1 MTITNDKPRVLMV
14 CSHEPTM
21 DPRIRWEAE
30 YAANKFDVTVLGFT
44 RDEIKDV
51 ERSCEDVDGY
61 RIIRMSRQRV
71 SMACYLVR
79 FTEATPLW
87 LRPLLGLIALILAT
101 LLVVL
106 EIGGRLARLALHGLR
121 RLASSR
127 FGSPALVAQIHRLRE
142 VRGKLMARIFY
153 IVAIIQV
160 QFAPA
165 AAQFIREIE
174 GMPIKPDVIHCNDLD
189 TLLVGVIAK
198 KRYGCRVV
206 YDAHE
211 FYPVS
216 DPDGRW
222 IDITVFKFIE
232 RVLIRQTDASLTVNP
247 MLAELMADCYGLEK
261 VHSLPNA
268 EPWIAPSERA
278 PFASDMQRLAAGRVK
293 FLFQGRFSP
302 GRGIDELIEGWA
314 GTDPEKCALFLRGPD
329 NIWRQRAQEMAAAL
343 GILDRNLYFLPAVTE
358 DELVAAAAEADVGV
372 IPYRPKIINDKYAC
386 PNKMS
391 QYLHAGVAVLAND
404 LPYVRSVIEEAAA
417 GEFYSSFD
425 VSTLAA
431 AVNKLLSDPDAI
443 SRHRLNGQAYAK
455 ETFNWQKLS
464 GVLYEQYAVLSAIKQ
479 A

>member
-1 MTITNDKPRVLMV
+1 MTIATDKPRVLMV

-21 DPRIRWEAE
+21 DPRVRWEAE
-30 YAANKFDVTVLGFT
+30 YAVDRYDVTVLGFT

-51 ERSCEDVDGY
+51 ERSCEEVDGY
-61 RIIRMSRQRV
+61 RIIRMSRQRA
-71 SMACYLVR
+71 SMASYLLR
-79 FTEATPLW
+79 FMEATPLW
-87 LRPLLGLIALILAT
+87 LSVLLSLIGLVLAP
-101 LLVVL
+101 VVVAL
-106 EIGGRLARLALHGLR
+106 EIGGRLAKLTLRVLR
-121 RLASSR
+121 RLAASR
-127 FGSPALVAQIHRLRE
+127 FGSPALAAQINKLRE
-142 VRGKLMARIFY
+142 VRGKLMTRIFY

-165 AAQFIREIE
+165 AKQFIREINR
-174 GMPIKPDVIHCNDLD
+174 MPVKPDVVHCNDLD
-189 TLLVGVIAK
+189 TLLVGIIAK

-222 IDITVFKFIE
+222 IDIAVFKFIE
-232 RVLIRQTDASLTVNP
+232 RVLIHQADASLTVNP
-247 MLAELMADCYGLEK
+247 MLADLMAKCYGLVK

-268 EPWIAPSERA
+268 EPWVVPSERA
-278 PFASDMQRLAAGRVK
+278 PFVSDMDRLAAGRVK

-329 NIWRQRAQEMAAAL
+329 NMWRQRAQEQAAAL
-343 GILDRNLYFLPAVTE
+343 GILNRNLYFLPAVTE

-404 LPYVRSVIEEAAA
+404 LPYVRSVIEEAQA
-417 GEFYSSFD
+417 GVFYTSFD
-425 VSTLAA
+425 IKTLAT
-431 AVNKLLSDPDAI
+431 AVDKLLADPEAI
-443 SRHRLNGQAYAK
+443 GRHQRSGQAYA
-455 ETFNWQKLS
+455 ESTFNWQHLS
-464 GVLYEQYAVLSAIKQ
+464 GVLYEQYTVPSASKG